1 MSDQVSYGFSNSRST
16 ERETHEDGKHAVTP
30 SPVGQD
36 SLCDLGRDEGVDD
49 EGSGEQGAVAWNA
62 SKRPSPY
69 ALNGLPVQPTWTV
82 HAT

>member
-1 MSDQVSYGFSNSRST
+1 
-16 ERETHEDGKHAVTP
+16 
-30 SPVGQD
+30 
-36 SLCDLGRDEGVDD
+36 LCDLGRDEGVDD